1 MFFYKKFS
9 NLLSN
14 ALNTLVEERVLS
26 YEVLQDKR
34 YNIEFPTN
42 PKFGDLA
49 TNVAMVT
56 VKKSSLNLIKLAEKI
71 REKLEINKIIKK
83 IDIVNPGFL
92 NIFFER
98 KYIQN
103 QLEIVLEGKI
113 YKVNQKKR
121 INIEY
126 VSANPTGL
134 MHIGHARG
142 AVLGDCIAN
151 ILMEA
156 GHTITKEYYINDAGN
171 QINVLINTILFHI
184 KNLVNQTNKKITND
198 MYPGKYI
205 FYIAKDV
212 KKFAD
217 ENNLPYNSEKIKFH
231 AVYLILNDI
240 KKDLEKLG
248 VNHDQFISEKKISTE
263 DKVKKTIQLLKDKN
277 LAYEGYQDPPKALK
291 NKEWEKKKQLL
302 FKSKEIND
310 DSDRALIKPNG
321 ELTYFMSD
329 IIYHESKIKK
339 NNDILI
345 NIWGIDHSGY
355 VSRIKNAISMMFGDE
370 CEFKIKLTALVN
382 LIKDNKSLKM
392 SKRDGVYITL
402 REVLNEVGKD
412 ALRFMMISRSSEKII
427 DFDFDLV
434 KSKTKE
440 NPVFYVQYAHARCYS
455 INEIAI
461 NKLGS
466 RYHENKVNYELL
478 TLDEEISLIKLL
490 CSFNKIIELAV
501 ENYEPHRITN
511 YLYELSKNFHA
522 YWALGSIDE
531 KNRILKEKEFD
542 LSFARLAL
550 VDGVKKTLKKGLS
563 ILDISAPNSM

>member
-113 YKVNQKKR
+113 YKVTQKKR

-370 CEFKIKLTALVN
+370 FEFKIKLTALVN
-382 LIKDNKSLKM
+382 LIKNNKSLKM

-402 REVLNEVGKD
+402 REVLDEVGKD